1 MSWTEEKFGEGN
13 SFIGKTFEFED
24 FKEAWAFMNQVA
36 EIAEEMQH
44 HPNWTN
50 VYNRVTIL
58 LNTHDAGDKVTD
70 KDHEMA
76 AAIDALLA
84 DESE

>member
-1 MSWTEEKFGEGN
+1 MSWTEEKLGEGKA
-13 SFIGKTFEFED
+13 FLGKTFEFED
-24 FKEAWAFMNQVA
+24 FKEAWEFMSEVA
-36 EIAEEMQH
+36 ELAEEHNH

-70 KDHEMA
+70 KDHA
-76 AAIDALLA
+76 LAKAIDGLFE
-84 DESE
+84 DESK

>member
-1 MSWTEEKFGEGN
+1 
-13 SFIGKTFEFED
+13 
-24 FKEAWAFMNQVA
+24 MNEVA
-36 EIAEEMQH
+36 ELAEEHNH

-70 KDHEMA
+70 KDHA
-76 AAIDALLA
+76 LAKAIDGLFEN
-84 DESE
+84 ESK